1 MRGVLVALIV
11 LLAGCSGST
20 HAPTMDGA
28 EASAAAAESVQ
39 GRFEYLL
46 YLGTTGTEGPLN
58 WTAYEDALR
67 SADDPGTMIAD
78 AFDQDVDNGAAGDG
92 ALGSWLTTHF
102 VFDGERRLL
111 GGLYTQTTPDGSS
124 SVYAPFRG
132 PYSGTLAL
140 PSLHPDTGTELLAW
154 ELTRN
159 MQDGNTTLCG
169 LTSSNHNLHLTSSDA
184 ASIAQG
190 RAVMADH
197 VAAEPDG
204 EFTYYYFPELGV
216 EPGCPAELDVR
227 SNYWI
232 VSHAD
237 LDVYLDGGVP
247 TVAEVIIDAATGEV
261 IDEGLRPVFRPA
273 PTVVDHLITIIDPIV
288 PLAGPSEDRVVF
300 PVEPGAVRLDIT
312 ALRTKA
318 PQLERDGYTRLLDP
332 DGREWGSHPNSRL
345 LHEYAV
351 RDPAA
356 GDWTLE
362 YVSFNVEPNG
372 EHEVHVRGVVH
383 HV

>member
-11 LLAGCSGST
+11 LLAGCSGSA
-20 HAPTMDGA
+20 HQGTMDGA
-28 EASAAAAESVQ
+28 EASAAAADAVA

-58 WTAYEDALR
+58 WTAYEDAMR
-67 SADDPGTMIAD
+67 AAADPGTMIAD
-78 AFDQDVDNGAAGDG
+78 AFDQDVDNGDAGDG
-92 ALGSWLTTHF
+92 VLGSWLSTHF

-111 GGLYTQTTPDGSS
+111 GGLYTQTTTEGSK

-140 PSLHPDTGTELLAW
+140 PSLHAGTGAKLLAF
-154 ELTRN
+154 EM
-159 MQDGNTTLCG
+159 MQNSQGNTTLCG
-169 LTSSNHNLHLTSSDA
+169 LTSQADIRIDSATA
-184 ASIAQG
+184 ADIAMQ
-190 RAVMADH
+190 RTVMQEH
-197 VAAEPDG
+197 VANEPNG
-204 EFTYYYFPELGV
+204 EFTYYYFPQLGV
-216 EPGCPAELDVR
+216 EANCPATLDVT

-273 PTVVDHLITIIDPIV
+273 PTVVDHLIAIQDPLL
-288 PLAGPSEDRVVF
+288 PAGGPSEDRVMF
-300 PVEPGAVRLDIT
+300 PVEEGAARLDVT
-312 ALRTKA
+312 ALRTQS
-318 PQLERDGYTRLLDP
+318 PQMERDGYTRLLDP
-332 DGREWGSHPNSRL
+332 NGLEWGSHPNSRL

-351 RDPAA
+351 RDPAP
-356 GDWTLE
+356 GEWSLE
-362 YVSFNVEPNG
+362 YVSFSLEPNG
-372 EHEVHVRGVVH
+372 QHEVHVRGVVH